1 MKYLFSFLITV
12 LFASTAWSQ
21 QFCTCN
27 LERLTPADSD
37 TSVYSASISIF
48 PEAEIQEVYFAV
60 AGDEQGIYQI
70 QTNISDKVY
79 SYDRHTNVISDSWGD
94 FGTAASIKKSLL
106 EVLSK
111 DLMQAYCTNIYLDN
125 RTYDFS
131 SILSSRY
138 SSPR

>member
-1 MKYLFSFLITV
+1 MKYLLSLLIAPI
-12 LFASTAWSQ
+12 FATAAWSQ
-21 QFCTCN
+21 EFCTCN

-37 TSVYSASISIF
+37 TSVFSASISVF
-48 PEAEIQEVYFAV
+48 PEAEIHEVYFAV
-60 AGDEQGIYQI
+60 AGDDQGIYQI

-79 SYDRHTNVISDSWGD
+79 AYDSDTNIVSDSWGD
-94 FGTAASIKKSLL
+94 FGRAASIKKSLL

-111 DLMQAYCTNIYLDN
+111 DLMQAYCKNIYLDN

-138 SSPR
+138 TAPR

>member
-1 MKYLFSFLITV
+1 MKFFLSVALITV
-12 LFASTAWSQ
+12 FASTAWSQ
-21 QFCTCN
+21 DFCTCN

-37 TSVYSASISIF
+37 TSVFSAYISIF

-79 SYDRHTNVISDSWGD
+79 SYDRDTNIISDSWGD
-94 FGTAASIKKSLL
+94 FGKAVSIKKSLL

-111 DLMQAYCTNIYLDN
+111 DLMKSYCANIYLDN
-125 RTYDFS
+125 QTYDFS
-131 SILSSRY
+131 SILSLRNTISD
-138 SSPR
+138 